1 MKCNPLRWMWGLLPV
16 ALLSWGAAQFTHSD
30 IEADIKARVE
40 DQLKG
45 SGFKWARGGYSGR
58 DVVITGTAADDADP
72 ARVYDITRA
81 VWGVRTVDNQASV
94 IDKVDEYQWSASH
107 VPGKLSLGGYV
118 PNESARAD
126 ILKFAKTH
134 FPSDTIADDMKLA
147 RGVPSPEA
155 WLDGVNFGLKQVAG
169 LKTGEARLKGLALGV
184 TGEAADL
191 KDYARVK
198 KALANDLPKTI
209 KLVDDRVTA
218 PAVKPFVWAA
228 KQTGGQLVLSGFV
241 PAKSRDEILAAAKSA
256 FPRNTAIDDRM
267 EVAEGAANGHAT
279 AVATVLRELAR
290 LEEGSAEI
298 RDQSVSLQGL
308 AAAPDIAEAA
318 RKALGS
324 GLPQGF
330 QLSEA
335 IRVRENTGPRVIV
348 PYSTLVQADAGS
360 VVLSGYAPSEAA
372 RDKLAQ
378 MAAARFPGRRIVNQ
392 LEVATGAPDGWLK
405 CFDGALRGTG
415 RIGSGKAALTGRR
428 MDIAAATDDEGLAG
442 SVPGE
447 IKSAVGADCD
457 TNVRIDVLAEAPSDL
472 VWRAAYNGSEVVLD
486 GDVSSVT
493 AKSALVA
500 AAQRA
505 FAGKRVVD
513 RMRIVETRTR
523 TWPTV
528 AEQGLVSLAELQK
541 GEATLARQQLT
552 VAGQAADIATSARI
566 HERLGRNIAKGYTS
580 RDNITVAAAAAA
592 VPPPPPSAP
601 TVVVPSPPANTAAAF
616 CQTSLQSTAHEGI
629 IRFERAS
636 AQLTRESLPTLDK
649 LATVVK
655 SCPSVVVE
663 IQGHTD
669 SEGTPERKQAL
680 SDRRAQSI
688 VQYLSQGGVDE
699 RRLTAIGYGDKRP
712 LAPNDTAQNRAKNR
726 RIEFLVKPR

>member
-1 MKCNPLRWMWGLLPV
+1 MKCNPLRWLWGLLPV
-16 ALLSWGAAQFTHSD
+16 ALLSWGAAQVTHSD
-30 IEADIKARVE
+30 IEADLKARVE

-45 SGFKWARGGYSGR
+45 SGFKWARTGFSGR
-58 DVVITGTAADDADP
+58 DGVITGTAADDADP
-72 ARVYDITRA
+72 GRAYDITRA
-81 VWGVRTVDNQASV
+81 VWGVRIIDNQATV
-94 IDKVDEYQWSASH
+94 IEKVDDYHWSASH
-107 VPGKLSLGGYV
+107 VPGKLSLTGYV

-126 ILKFAKTH
+126 ILKLAKNH

-155 WLDGVNFGLKQVAG
+155 WLDGVNFGLKQIAG
-169 LKTGEARLKGLALGV
+169 LKTGEARMKGLALGV

-191 KDYARVK
+191 KDYARIK

-218 PAVKPFVWAA
+218 PTVKPFIWAA
-228 KQTGGQLVLSGFV
+228 KQTGGQLMLSGFV
-241 PAKSRDEILAAAKSA
+241 PAKARDEILAAAKSA
-256 FPRNTAIDDRM
+256 FPRNTVIEDRM
-267 EVAEGAANGHAT
+267 EVAEGAANGHAA
-279 AVATVLRELAR
+279 AVTTILRELAK

-298 RDQSVSLQGL
+298 RDQSVSVQGL
-308 AAAPDIAEAA
+308 ATAPDIAEAA
-318 RKALGS
+318 RMALGR

-330 QLSEA
+330 QMSEA
-335 IRVRENTGPRVIV
+335 IRVRESAGPRVVI
-348 PYSTLVQADAGS
+348 PYSTAVQADASS
-360 VVLSGYAPSEAA
+360 VVLTGYAPSEAA
-372 RDKLAQ
+372 RDKLVQ
-378 MAAARFPGRRIVNQ
+378 MVGARFPGRRIVNQ
-392 LEVATGAPDGWLK
+392 LEVAPGAPDGWLK
-405 CFDGALRGTG
+405 CFDGALQGTG

-428 MDIAAATDDEGLAG
+428 MDVAAATDDEGLAG
-442 SVPGE
+442 AIPGE

-457 TNVRIDVLAEAPSDL
+457 TSVRIDVFAEAPSDL

-486 GDVSSVT
+486 GDVSSVA

-552 VAGQAADIATSARI
+552 VVGQAADMATTTRI
-566 HERLGRNIAKGYTS
+566 RERLGRNIAKGYTS
-580 RDNITVAAAAAA
+580 RDDITVAAAA
-592 VPPPPPSAP
+592 VGTPPP
-601 TVVVPSPPANTAAAF
+601 TPPAVAPAPAVNTGLAL
-616 CQTSLQSTAHEGI
+616 CQNSLQATAREGI

-636 AQLTRESLPTLDK
+636 AQLTRESFPTLDR
-649 LATVVK
+649 LATVVRN
-655 SCPSVVVE
+655 CPSVVVE
-663 IQGHTD
+663 IEGHTD

-680 SDRRAQSI
+680 SDRRAQS
-688 VQYLSQGGVDE
+688 VVEYLSRGGVDAQ
-699 RRLTAIGYGDKRP
+699 RLASIGYADTRP
-712 LAPNDTAQNRAKNR
+712 LAPNDSALNRAKNR
-726 RIEFLVKPR
+726 RIEFTVKPR